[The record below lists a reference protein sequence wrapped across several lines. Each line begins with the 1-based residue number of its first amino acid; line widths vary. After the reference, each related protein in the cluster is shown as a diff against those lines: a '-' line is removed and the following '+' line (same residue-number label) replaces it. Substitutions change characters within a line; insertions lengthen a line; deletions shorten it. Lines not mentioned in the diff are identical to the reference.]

1 MRSYC
6 VLLRVPFV
14 FLILSLTPHLR
25 AQDSWENIRGIAE
38 SQHEIVMLM
47 IQQER
52 FDSVFDAA
60 RKIFE
65 LQFPPHHEHL
75 LVKEAEMLTDAL
87 LMHDQVQI
95 AHQVLDCALLNVSTN
110 HSKAAL
116 HREKAYVFKKEGK
129 AEEAMEHFQK
139 SIELE
144 KEEGEPGPG

>member
-1 MRSYC
+1 MRTQC
-6 VLLRVPFV
+6 FWLRVPFV
-14 FLILSLTPHLR
+14 LLVLSLTPHLR
-25 AQDSWENIRGIAE
+25 AQDSWENVRGIAE

-52 FDSVFDAA
+52 FDTVFEAS

-65 LQFPPHHEHL
+65 LQFPPEQEHL
-75 LVKEAEMLTDAL
+75 LVKEAEILTDAL
-87 LMHDQVQI
+87 LMHDQTEI

-110 HSKAAL
+110 QSKAAL

-129 AEEAMEHFQK
+129 TEEAMKHFQK

-144 KEEGEPGPG
+144 KGEGAPGLD